1 MSLELDQK
9 RSFREKLQDKY
20 RLVIL
25 NNETFQEISSY
36 RLSMLNLYIILSSVI
51 VVIGAIL
58 ILMIIYTPIKRLIP
72 GYADVEGSPQIIEL
86 NKQLDE
92 IVKER
97 EAQEVYMASFKKM
110 LLADGDFTEYTPTKE
125 ENLQAAISIAE
136 SENQKISTTTEIR
149 TLPIKEVNTNSE
161 NYYFDLIKPLS
172 GSVSASFMPEKKH
185 NGVDIL
191 APANTAVKSVL
202 DGYVII
208 SGWNVDTGN
217 TIGVQHADNIVS
229 FYKHNSALLKEEGN
243 FVKAGEALAIIG
255 NSGTLS
261 DGPHLH
267 FELWI
272 DGSPVNPENF
282 IKF

>member
-9 RSFREKLQDKY
+9 RSFKERLQDKY

-36 RLSMLNLYIILSSVI
+36 RLSMLNLYIMLSSL
-51 VVIGAIL
+51 VVIIGTIL
-58 ILMIIYTPIKRLIP
+58 LLLIIYTPVKRLIP
-72 GYADVEGSPQIIEL
+72 GFGDYNNSPKIIEL
-86 NKQLDE
+86 NKQLDA
-92 IVKER
+92 IAKEK
-97 EAQEVYMASFKKM
+97 EAQEVYLASFKKM
-110 LLADGDFTEYTPTKE
+110 LTADGEFTEYIPSE
-125 ENLQAAISIAE
+125 EEKLKTAIDIAE
-136 SENQKISTTTEIR
+136 TNNQRITATAPIIN
-149 TLPIKEVNTNSE
+149 LPVKSVIQEVNNFF
-161 NYYFDLIKPLS
+161 NLIKPVS
-172 GSVSASFMPEKKH
+172 GSVSAAFMPEKKH

-272 DGSPVNPENF
+272 DGNPVNPENF

>member
-1 MSLELDQK
+1 MALDLDQK
-9 RSFREKLQDKY
+9 RSFKDKLQDKY

-25 NNETFQEISSY
+25 NNDTFQEISSH
-36 RLSMLNLYIILSSVI
+36 RLSLMNLYIILSSVI
-51 VVIGAIL
+51 VVLGALLVLL
-58 ILMIIYTPIKRLIP
+58 IVFTPIKKLIP
-72 GYADVEGSPQIIEL
+72 GYGDMGSSTKIIEL

-92 IVKER
+92 IIKEKD
-97 EAQEVYMASFKKM
+97 AQEVYLASFRKM
-110 LLADGDFTEYTPTKE
+110 LTSDEEYTEYSPSE
-125 ENLQAAISIAE
+125 EEKLKKAIAE
-136 SENQKISTTTEIR
+136 AEISNEGIVGVNDAIVN
-149 TLPIKEVNTNSE
+149 LPIKETPQKVNN
-161 NYYFDLIKPLS
+161 YFDLVKPVS

-208 SGWNVDTGN
+208 SAWNIDTGN
-217 TIGVQHADNIVS
+217 TIGVQHADNVVS

-272 DGSPVNPENF
+272 DGNPVNPENF

>member
-1 MSLELDQK
+1 MALDLDQK
-9 RSFREKLQDKY
+9 RSFKDKLQDKY

-25 NNETFQEISSY
+25 NNENFQEISSH
-36 RLSMLNLYIILSSVI
+36 RLSLLNLYIILSSVI
-51 VVIGAIL
+51 VVLGALLLLL
-58 ILMIIYTPIKRLIP
+58 IVFTPVKRLIP
-72 GYADVEGSPQIIEL
+72 GYGDLGNTREIMEL
-86 NKQLDE
+86 NKQLDDIIQE
-92 IVKER
+92 K
-97 EAQEVYMASFKKM
+97 EAQEVYLASFKKM
-110 LLADGDFTEYTPTKE
+110 LTSNSAMAEPIPSKE
-125 ENLQAAISIAE
+125 EKLVKAVTEAE
-136 SENQKISTTTEIR
+136 SSNAGLVRNPPVTN
-149 TLPIKEVNTNSE
+149 LPIRDTPQQNNK
-161 NYYFDLIKPLS
+161 YFDLIKPVS

-208 SGWNVDTGN
+208 SAWNIDTGN
-217 TIGVQHADNIVS
+217 TIGVQHADNVVS

-272 DGSPVNPENF
+272 DGNPVNPENF